1 MSGDEAGL
9 REAVTR
15 LLARR
20 EHSRRELSTKLA
32 RKGWDTSKVDRMIDD
47 FAEAGLQSDARFA
60 EHFARNR
67 AERGYGPVRIRAEL
81 NERGVDKADTRAVLD
96 DLDVDW
102 ADNARAWYQRK
113 YGDTP
118 PEDRREQA
126 RRLQA
131 LGRRGFAHEHL
142 RGLFDE
148 HD

>member
-1 MSGDEAGL
+1 MSDDEAGL
-9 REAVTR
+9 REAATR

-20 EHSRRELSTKLA
+20 EHSRRELATKLV
-32 RKGWDTSKVDRMIDD
+32 RKGWEAAAVEKVITD
-47 FAEAGLQSDARFA
+47 FAAAGLQSDARFA

-81 NERGVDKADTRAVLD
+81 NERGVDKADARAALD

-102 ADNARAWYQRK
+102 ADHARAWYRRK
-113 YGDTP
+113 YGDAP